1 MLRFRVRGADISQ
14 VTETLQ
20 PAPGHQRLDDRW
32 AAMGRSAKPEGALA
46 GRHAVGDA
54 LAGGAAPKLIL
65 LFCSPA
71 YDITEVLSGVA
82 EVAGDAPLIGCS
94 TAGEIGTD
102 GPGEHGVVALAL
114 GGAGAPNWCR

>member
-1 MLRFRVRGADISQ
+1 MGGHGPLG
-14 VTETLQ
+14 E
-20 PAPGHQRLDDRW
+20 APGC
-32 AAMGRSAKPEGALA
+32 AGR
-46 GRHAVGDA
+46 RHAVGDA

-82 EVAGDAPLIGCS
+82 EVAGDTPLIGCS